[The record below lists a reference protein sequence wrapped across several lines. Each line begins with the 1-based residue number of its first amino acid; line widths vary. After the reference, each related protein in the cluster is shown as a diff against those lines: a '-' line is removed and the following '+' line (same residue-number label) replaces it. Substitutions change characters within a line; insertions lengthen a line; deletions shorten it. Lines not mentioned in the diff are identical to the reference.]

1 VTLGGSQHGRRGPV
15 QDRQHLF
22 RLGLAKVLVPFQGIH
37 LGGVHWDDRRIIVGI
52 VMLPVALTGFGLAR
66 MPNCERWWLGAAS
79 VLVISSNRPATLVVA
94 GARHPH
100 ARAPDGDLARRPNG
114 IPLDQVGTMGEAG
127 RGQHCPAHRRK
138 SVRACF
144 FAGAFSRRPRGWV
157 IVASVRLGQSGHG
170 AETATH

>member
-1 VTLGGSQHGRRGPV
+1 MAGADPFKTGNTSSV
-15 QDRQHLF
+15 
-22 RLGLAKVLVPFQGIH
+22 LAWPRCWCRSKEFTWAAFIGTTA
-37 LGGVHWDDRRIIVGI
+37 GCIVGI
-52 VMLPVALTGFGLAR
+52 VMLPVALMRFGLPR

-79 VLVISSNRPATLVVA
+79 VLVISSNRAATLVVA

-127 RGQHCPAHRRK
+127 RGQHCPAHGRK

-144 FAGAFSRRPRGWV
+144 FAGPLVDVLAVG
-157 IVASVRLGQSGHG
+157 
-170 AETATH
+170 

>member
-22 RLGLAKVLVPFQGIH
+22 RLGLAKVLVPFQGLL

-79 VLVISSNRPATLVVA
+79 VLVISSNRAATLVGLALAIPTLVRQMA
-94 GARHPH
+94 TWRGAQTASRWIKLGPWGKRVGGSTARH
-100 ARAPDGDLARRPNG
+100 
-114 IPLDQVGTMGEAG
+114 MEE
-127 RGQHCPAHRRK
+127 
-138 SVRACF
+138 
-144 FAGAFSRRPRGWV
+144 SR
-157 IVASVRLGQSGHG
+157 
-170 AETATH
+170 